1 MPVQT
6 KTIGSRASVLNGK
19 ADMTAQG
26 HTADQLTRNAQGR
39 IVLAK
44 RSESSSNRNSSHL
57 SMWRECVT
65 ATAKPGDSGFPS
77 KDSEHYKRAMTMY
90 TQRRKAPSKEED
102 SWF

>member
-6 KTIGSRASVLNGK
+6 KTIGSRSAVFNGK

-26 HTADQLTRNAQGR
+26 HTADQLTRNTQGR

-44 RSESSSNRNSSHL
+44 RSESSAGRNSSHL
-57 SMWRECVT
+57 SMWRECVSS
-65 ATAKPGDSGFPS
+65 TAKPGDSGFPA
-77 KDSEHYKRAMTMY
+77 KDTDHYKRAMALY
-90 TQRRKAPSKEED
+90 TQKRKAPSKEED

>member
-6 KTIGSRASVLNGK
+6 KTIGSRAAVLNGK

-26 HTADQLTRNAQGR
+26 HTADQLTRNSQGR

-44 RSESSSNRNSSHL
+44 RSESSSGRNSSHL
-57 SMWRECVT
+57 AKWRECVT
-65 ATAKPGDSGFPS
+65 ATAKTGDTGFPP
-77 KDSEHYKRAMTMY
+77 KGSEHYERAMKMY
-90 TQRRKAPSKEED
+90 TKKED